1 MRIID
6 LPGYGFA
13 KVPLEMKNKW
23 QKSLGEY
30 LQKRESLK
38 GIVVLMDIRHPLKE
52 LDMDLINWAV
62 ESDLEILA
70 LLTKADKFKQG
81 KRKGEVLKVRRELSK
96 LSDKIT
102 VHAFSSLKG
111 LGLSELSKTLDNWY
125 LGEVIHTD
133 PELAEKDN
141 DSLDVD
147 E

>member
-1 MRIID
+1 
-6 LPGYGFA
+6 
-13 KVPLEMKNKW
+13 
-23 QKSLGEY
+23 
-30 LQKRESLK
+30 
-38 GIVVLMDIRHPLKE
+38 
-52 LDMDLINWAV
+52 
-62 ESDLEILA
+62 
-70 LLTKADKFKQG
+70 
-81 KRKGEVLKVRRELSK
+81 VLKVRRELSK